1 AYAPEEI
8 VNSIKQQLNDDVKM
22 MQLGNNQL
30 FIQFPED
37 MKSKTLILHSL
48 LGTKVYEAHIDG
60 KNGLYI
66 TEPLSISP
74 GVYVLS
80 IQREGGLSSKVFII
94 D

>member
-1 AYAPEEI
+1 
-8 VNSIKQQLNDDVKM
+8 

-37 MKSKTLILHSL
+37 MISKTLILHSL
-48 LGTKVYEAHIDG
+48 LGKKIYEAHIDG

-66 TEPLSISP
+66 TEPLTISP

-80 IQREGGLSSKVFII
+80 IQRECGLSSKVFII

>member
-1 AYAPEEI
+1 
-8 VNSIKQQLNDDVKM
+8 
-22 MQLGNNQL
+22 
-30 FIQFPED
+30 

-48 LGTKVYEAHIDG
+48 LGMKVYEAHIDG
-60 KNGLYI
+60 KNGIHI